1 MHCCGS
7 VAFWYGSG
15 SDDPY
20 HWFMYPDT
28 AIFVS
33 GWQDANTK
41 ISFFLK
47 FFCLYVHQ
55 PSRRKVKKKPQSE
68 KIVKSRICLLFCLLM
83 VSMVPHMLC
92 WFLWVVCSMGGKYPS
107 WGGCGGWGNE
117 GNTLKEIHAFWS
129 CLTLF
134 HHPSLVNLQKQV
146 APDIHKIE
154 RLD

>member
-55 PSRRKVKKKPQSE
+55 PSRRKVKKKPQNS
-68 KIVKSRICLLFCLLM
+68 KIKDLLTFFACW
-83 VSMVPHMLC
+83 
-92 WFLWVVCSMGGKYPS
+92 WFLWYPICYVGFYELFVLWVGSTHPGGGVVGEEM
-107 WGGCGGWGNE
+107 
-117 GNTLKEIHAFWS
+117 KEIHWKRS
-129 CLTLF
+129 TLF
-134 HHPSLVNLQKQV
+134 GLVLLCSIISTYIVYLQKQAV
-146 APDIHKIE
+146 PDVQREE